1 MPPSPAL
8 FPAPAQSSVRS
19 QPSPVAGSSIGSP
32 SASTAIVDSSLLALL
47 PATVAG
53 FDVKE
58 FPEGEQQAADD
69 PNLGRSVARFATAFV
84 VNAEGTN
91 WAYSAVVALRPG
103 AGTDAFFSSWQDS
116 FYASACSQAGGVSG
130 HIVVSIGG
138 RSVNETTCLNS
149 VRIYHVRLAQLGLI
163 VSISSLGDDRYG
175 EQLIAGLRP

>member
-1 MPPSPAL
+1 LPAL
-8 FPAPAQSSVRS
+8 FSAPAQPPVGT
-19 QPSPVAGSSIGSP
+19 PVAGSSLGSP

-58 FPEGEQQAADD
+58 FPEGEQQAVDD
-69 PNLGRSVARFATAFV
+69 PNLGRNVARFATAFV

-103 AGTDAFFSSWQDS
+103 AGTDTFFTAWQNS
-116 FYASACSQAGGVSG
+116 FDAGACSQAGGISG
-130 HIVVSIGG
+130 HVVVSIGG

-149 VRIYHVRLAQLGLI
+149 VRIYHVRLDQQGLLI
-163 VSISSLGDDRYG
+163 SISSLGDERYG
-175 EQLIAGLRP
+175 EQVIEGLRP